1 MTKVILNKGY
11 GGFSISAQAHK
22 LYAEKLGKE
31 LFYYV
36 GEITKYIDCK
46 VQLIYTRVSYEEF
59 LKKKTLFYFYS
70 FKDLGDSLTEGEF
83 AREKYDKYELN
94 LDESHR
100 EDPILI
106 EVVEELSEE
115 EASGRFSTLKIVEI
129 PDELANGNYMIDN
142 YEGIEVLH
150 AKVEEY

>member
-1 MTKVILNKGY
+1 MAKVILNKGY

-22 LYAEKLGKE
+22 LYAEKLGKD

-36 GEITKYIDCK
+36 GHYEKPRVVYTK
-46 VQLIYTRVSYEEF
+46 VSFEEF
-59 LKKKTLFYFYS
+59 SKQFNLFYFYS
-70 FKDLGDSLTEGEF
+70 TKDLGDSLTKGEF
-83 AREKYDKYELN
+83 AREEYDEYELN

-106 EVVEELSEE
+106 EVVEELGEE
-115 EASGRFSTLKIVEI
+115 EASGRFGTLKIVEI

-150 AKVEEY
+150 AIIQEY